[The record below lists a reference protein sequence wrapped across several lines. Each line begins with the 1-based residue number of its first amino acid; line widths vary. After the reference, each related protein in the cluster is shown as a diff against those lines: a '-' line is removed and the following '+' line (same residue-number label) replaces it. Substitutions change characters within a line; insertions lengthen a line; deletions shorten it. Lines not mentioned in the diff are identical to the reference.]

1 MIDNIGDEYYKKGF
15 VVIKNLVDEKDIIK
29 FTEIAQRHNQKSS
42 ANKVV
47 DYFSAYIKFLDL

>member
-42 ANKVV
+42 AN
-47 DYFSAYIKFLDL
+47 